1 MMTRVWILL
10 AVLLSNLLG
19 LHTSSALLAQGQ
31 VQVRQPNMVA
41 VKVEQS
47 DRSVFNGVL
56 RIGDVAV
63 VEAENNFL
71 SQRVRALDLEV
82 LTMEQ
87 PRTVITRQQLEYRL
101 LLAGVKPEQIAL
113 TGFEKISIELQDARQ
128 VIELLANTLTEQSN
142 RKYGTP
148 RGFCQVS
155 LQADARKLIESSPL
169 NWRDVEVTAIL
180 PAELQAGEQLLP
192 VEFYSGSVVTTLQ
205 LPVHFRFNHES
216 SPAFRSALPASV
228 AARPQDGVNQTAQLI
243 PATSVFAEHPTVL
256 RSSAAAA
263 TNAVTAIPSSPSSA
277 TPSSATAGSMSVFG
291 PTVAKASYEV
301 TQTAGK
307 QVLRMAPAVEA
318 PAATPAILIARGAAV
333 RVTQRVGQVM
343 IGLKTARAAQDGK
356 LGDVIEVIAPYKG
369 RDGREVRLL
378 GRVVAE
384 NELELVR

>member
-1 MMTRVWILL
+1 MMTRVWILF

-19 LHTSSALLAQGQ
+19 LPASSALLGQGQ
-31 VQVRQPNMVA
+31 VQIRQPNMVA
-41 VKVEQS
+41 VKVEQA

-128 VIELLANTLTEQSN
+128 VIELLANTLTEQCD
-142 RKYGTP
+142 RKYGMP

-169 NWRDVEVTAIL
+169 NWRDMEVTAIL
-180 PAELQAGEQLLP
+180 PGELQAGEQLLP

-205 LPVHFRFNHES
+205 LPVHFRFNHGN
-216 SPAFRSALPASV
+216 SPATRSSIPA
-228 AARPQDGVNQTAQLI
+228 AATRPQEAMNASAQLI

-256 RSSAAAA
+256 PNSDWPANSGVA
-263 TNAVTAIPSSPSSA
+263 AIPSSQSTAVPSS
-277 TPSSATAGSMSVFG
+277 SSVFS
-291 PTVAKASYEV
+291 PNVAKASYEV

-307 QVLRMAPAVEA
+307 EVLRLAPAVEIPVAA
-318 PAATPAILIARGAAV
+318 PAVLVARGAAV

-378 GRVVAE
+378 GRVIAE

>member
-10 AVLLSNLLG
+10 AVSISNLLG
-19 LHTSSALLAQGQ
+19 LHTSSALFGQGQ
-31 VQVRQPNMVA
+31 VQVRQSNMVA

-71 SQRVRALDLEV
+71 AQRVRALDLEV

-113 TGFEKISIELQDARQ
+113 TGFERISVELQDARQ
-128 VIELLANTLTEQSN
+128 IIELLAGTLTEQCE

-155 LQADARKLIESSPL
+155 LQAEARKLIESSPL
-169 NWRDVEVTAIL
+169 NWRDVEVTANL

-205 LPVHFRFNHES
+205 LPVHFRFKHES
-216 SPAFRSALPASV
+216 SAAVRPAMSAPLTP
-228 AARPQDGVNQTAQLI
+228 RPQDELKQSAQLI
-243 PATSVFAEHPTVL
+243 PTNSVFAEHPTVL
-256 RSSAAAA
+256 GNSSSAA
-263 TNAVTAIPSSPSSA
+263 TNIATAIPSIQSN
-277 TPSSATAGSMSVFG
+277 ATASSNSVFG
-291 PTVAKASYEV
+291 TNIAKTGYEV

-307 QVLRMAPAVEA
+307 EVLRVAPVIEA
-318 PAATPAILIARGAAV
+318 PVAAPSVLVSRGAAV

-378 GRVVAE
+378 GKVTSE

>member
-1 MMTRVWILL
+1 MTRTLILL
-10 AVLLSNLLG
+10 AFLLFNPYG
-19 LHTSSALLAQGQ
+19 LHTSPALLGQ

-41 VKVEQS
+41 VKIEQS

-56 RIGDVAV
+56 RIGDIAS

-71 SQRVRALDLEV
+71 AQRVRALDLEV

-128 VIELLANTLTEQSN
+128 IIEILAGTLSEQCE

-148 RGFCQVS
+148 PGFCQVS
-155 LQADARKLIESSPL
+155 LQADARKVIESSPL
-169 NWRDVEVTAIL
+169 NWRDVAVTAIL
-180 PAELQAGEQLLP
+180 PGELQAGEQLLP

-205 LPVHFRFNHES
+205 LPVHFRFNHDI
-216 SPAFRSALPASV
+216 SPK
-228 AARPQDGVNQTAQLI
+228 ARPATTVSSASRPQVAMKQGDQLI

-256 RSSAAAA
+256 RDSEVIRNNTATTNTSGRVGLAA
-263 TNAVTAIPSSPSSA
+263 TSPS
-277 TPSSATAGSMSVFG
+277 VFS
-291 PTVAKASYEV
+291 PAVAQTSYEV

-307 QVLRMAPAVEA
+307 EVLRIAPAVEA
-318 PAATPAILIARGAAV
+318 PVAAPAVLISRGATV

-343 IGLKTARAAQDGK
+343 IGLKTARAAQEGR
-356 LGDVIEVIAPYKG
+356 LGEVIEVIAPYKG

>member
-10 AVLLSNLLG
+10 AVSLSNLLG

-155 LQADARKLIESSPL
+155 LQADARKLIENSPL

-180 PAELQAGEQLLP
+180 PAELQAGEQILP
-192 VEFYSGSVVTTLQ
+192 VEFYSSSVVTTLQ

-216 SPAFRSALPASV
+216 SPAIRSALPASV
-228 AARPQDGVNQTAQLI
+228 AARPQERANQTAQLI
-243 PATSVFAEHPTVL
+243 PVNSVFAEHPTVL
-256 RSSAAAA
+256 RSSPAAA
-263 TNAVTAIPSSPSSA
+263 TNAVTTIPTS
-277 TPSSATAGSMSVFG
+277 PSSATAGSTSVFS

-307 QVLRMAPAVEA
+307 EVLRMAPAVEA
-318 PAATPAILIARGAAV
+318 TVATPAVLIVRGAAV

-378 GRVVAE
+378 GRVIAE